1 MLTTSCRCYFEM
13 RSGLGCVGSGVA
25 NFLRVHMV
33 CCSNMAM
40 LQHNFV
46 RLAAWRKREDKNL
59 FISMPP
65 LLPLTPLIQ
74 YTSCTCPYHSANSL
88 FIRCIYSLSKSKTH
102 EPPSFAPPTVSR
114 PPNNPFIVAPPNSL
128 IPLTPTPS
136 NHLNTATL
144 YSFQSTLTPP
154 SLPNAAKLFCVI
166 GPACLTLT
174 LPGVCSSASSSI
186 SRKVWILKAASAG

>member
-1 MLTTSCRCYFEM
+1 MLTTSCRCYIEL
-13 RSGLGCVGSGVA
+13 RRDLGCVGRGVA
-25 NFLRVHMV
+25 IFLRVHMV

-40 LQHNFV
+40 LQHDFV

-65 LLPLTPLIQ
+65 LLLSIPFVLYAP
-74 YTSCTCPYHSANSL
+74 CTCPYHSTISHY
-88 FIRCIYSLSKSKTH
+88 IRYIYSLSRSETH
-102 EPPSFAPPTVSR
+102 ELPSFAPPTVSR

-128 IPLTPTPS
+128 TPFTPTPS

-174 LPGVCSSASSSI
+174 LPGLCSSASSSI
-186 SRKVWILKAASAG
+186 SRKV

>member
-1 MLTTSCRCYFEM
+1 
-13 RSGLGCVGSGVA
+13 
-25 NFLRVHMV
+25 
-33 CCSNMAM
+33 M
-40 LQHNFV
+40 LQYDFV

-65 LLPLTPLIQ
+65 ILLLIPHIQ
-74 YTSCTCPYHSANSL
+74 YTSCTCPYHSASSL
-88 FIRCIYSLSKSKTH
+88 ILQCINSLSKGKTH
-102 EPPSFAPPTVSR
+102 EPPSFATPTAIC

-128 IPLTPTPS
+128 IPFTPTPS
-136 NHLNTATL
+136 NHLNTATR

-174 LPGVCSSASSSI
+174 LPGLCSSASSSI
-186 SRKVWILKAASAG
+186 SRKVWILKATSAG